1 MIWGAPR
8 AAAAPSLPCRRP
20 SPPPARRRLHS
31 VPKQPPPSHPPC
43 CYRAASPQQHLP
55 SYSASYDGELP
66 GGAALYTGPVGL
78 PPVTHIGD
86 VIPMARPTSSTTSSE
101 APRRPS
107 SSTAEDEADSGC
119 VPGWMHMHQRPPA
132 LVTFNAGVHL
142 HRTAQTLFL
151 ALPAGCRLV
160 SPLPRAQSG
169 RRVAP
174 TKTAAVPSG
183 PSSRSSSRAGSG
195 GAGSVAGSSASGAGI
210 STATSK
216 GKLPRCATL

>member
-1 MIWGAPR
+1 MIWGAPK
-8 AAAAPSLPCRRP
+8 AAAAPSLPCRHC
-20 SPPPARRRLHS
+20 SPPLAS
-31 VPKQPPPSHPPC
+31 AASTAAPKQPPPSHLSC

-119 VPGWMHMHQRPPA
+119 VPG
-132 LVTFNAGVHL
+132 
-142 HRTAQTLFL
+142 
-151 ALPAGCRLV
+151 
-160 SPLPRAQSG
+160 
-169 RRVAP
+169 
-174 TKTAAVPSG
+174 
-183 PSSRSSSRAGSG
+183 
-195 GAGSVAGSSASGAGI
+195 
-210 STATSK
+210 
-216 GKLPRCATL
+216 